1 VVSGV
6 AAAALSIGMIA
17 ALLLMIAGVATVRKP
32 AQRKQGWLMLAAGF
46 VILMNV
52 LIWTVP
58 GPGSVQSAA
67 P

>member
-1 VVSGV
+1 MMGGV
-6 AAAALSIGMIA
+6 AAAALSVGMIA
-17 ALLLMIAGVATVRKP
+17 ALLLIIGGAVTVRK
-32 AQRKQGWLMLAAGF
+32 ADQRKQGWLMLAAGS